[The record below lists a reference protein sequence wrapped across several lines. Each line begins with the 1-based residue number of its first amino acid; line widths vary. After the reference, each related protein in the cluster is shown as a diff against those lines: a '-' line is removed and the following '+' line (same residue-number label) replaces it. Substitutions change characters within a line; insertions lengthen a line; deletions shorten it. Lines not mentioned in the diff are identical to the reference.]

1 MRKPKGKINRVYN
14 IVSTT
19 VQRLT
24 LRGSQSSL
32 TSDSLTHKSS
42 LPHRSVYSKIKRLID
57 IFGAIVGLF
66 FTVIVAIPIF
76 IAMQWDDPGP
86 ILYSQM
92 RCGLQG
98 KPFRI
103 WKFRSMIVNADQQKH
118 LVKNEAKGHLFK
130 NNKDPRVTNI
140 GYCLRRSSLD
150 EFPQFWNVLMGD
162 MSLVGT
168 RPPTLDEVTEYNPY
182 HWQRLAVKPGL
193 TGEWQVNGRST
204 ITDFEE
210 VVKLDLNYQKK
221 WSILYDLQL
230 IFKTI
235 FVVLSRKGAY

>member
-1 MRKPKGKINRVYN
+1 MSN
-14 IVSTT
+14 
-19 VQRLT
+19 
-24 LRGSQSSL
+24 SL
-32 TSDSLTHKSS
+32 PHKSS
-42 LPHRSVYSKIKRLID
+42 HAHRSVYSKIKRLID
-57 IFGAIVGLF
+57 ILGAIVGLLL
-66 FTVIVAIPIF
+66 TVIIALPIF

-103 WKFRSMIVNADQQKH
+103 WKFRSMVINADQQKH
-118 LVKNEAKGHLFK
+118 LIKNEAKGHFFK
-130 NNKDPRVTNI
+130 NNKDPRVTTI
-140 GYCLRRSSLD
+140 GYFLRRSSLD
-150 EFPQFWNVLMGD
+150 EFPQFWNVLRGD

-168 RPPTLDEVTEYNPY
+168 RPPTPDEVTKYSSH

-221 WSILYDLQL
+221 WSIFYDLQL

>member
-1 MRKPKGKINRVYN
+1 M
-14 IVSTT
+14 
-19 VQRLT
+19 
-24 LRGSQSSL
+24 
-32 TSDSLTHKSS
+32 SDSLSHKSS
-42 LPHRSVYSKIKRLID
+42 LPHRSVHNKIKRLID
-57 IFGAIVGLF
+57 ILGAIIGLLI
-66 FTVIVAIPIF
+66 TVILAIPIF
-76 IAMQWDDPGP
+76 IAIQWDDPGP

-103 WKFRSMIVNADQQKH
+103 WKFRSMVINADKQKH
-118 LVKNEAKGHLFK
+118 LVKNEAKGHFFK
-130 NNKDPRVTNI
+130 SNKDPRVTNI
-140 GYCLRRSSLD
+140 GYFLRHSSLD

-168 RPPTLDEVTEYNPY
+168 RPPSLDEVKKYSAY

-204 ITDFEE
+204 ITDFED
-210 VVKLDLNYQKK
+210 VVKLDLNYQEK

-230 IFKTI
+230 IVKTI
-235 FVVLSRKGAY
+235 FVVLSCRGAW